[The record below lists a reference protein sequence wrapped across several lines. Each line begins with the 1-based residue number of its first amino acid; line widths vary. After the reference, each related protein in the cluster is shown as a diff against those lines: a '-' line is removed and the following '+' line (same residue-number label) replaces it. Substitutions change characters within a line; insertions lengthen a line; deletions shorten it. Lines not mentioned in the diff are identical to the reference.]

1 MDKFKCTNCYYSFY
15 EAEDSAKNLIV
26 DKDNRVT
33 DVDGLTMHSNWE
45 VGCGLCGG
53 GILYKVEG

>member
-1 MDKFKCTNCYYSFY
+1 MDKFECTNCYYSFY

-33 DVDGLTMHSNWE
+33 DIDGLTMPSDYHI
-45 VGCGLCGG
+45 GCGVCGG
-53 GILYKVEG
+53 GILYKAN